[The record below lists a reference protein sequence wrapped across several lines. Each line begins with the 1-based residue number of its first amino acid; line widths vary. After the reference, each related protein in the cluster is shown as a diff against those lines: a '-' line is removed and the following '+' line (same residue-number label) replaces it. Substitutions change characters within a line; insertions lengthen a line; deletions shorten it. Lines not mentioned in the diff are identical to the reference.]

1 MCLIVQLSGPFP
13 NVICPVHDYYGVPLV
28 CSIREEGFRALA
40 SALRSNP
47 SHMRELQSQLSTH
60 THKHT
65 HQGCSINRIL
75 IVITISGPNDLKTNK
90 IEGNNV
96 FVLIIFYCLYC
107 TLDVYIRHFYCL
119 YIRHQRRLTN
129 VYEER
134 YQGKSK
140 GTRMFFRN
148 VFEYIFNK

>member
-1 MCLIVQLSGPFP
+1 MNCIYIAISQVHRVTKGLYNFQCLTFTAKGCHARCQPATGSNFGLSILLKDTSMGS
-13 NVICPVHDYYGVPLV
+13 G
-28 CSIREEGFRALA
+28 RAGHEPA
-40 SALRSNP
+40 
-47 SHMRELQSQLSTH
+47 T
-60 THKHT
+60 
-65 HQGCSINRIL
+65 QGCSINRIL

-134 YQGKSK
+134 YQGKSE